1 MSETF
6 SHLPPL
12 PPDLHLQRQRAS
24 AGLSGTAWGRPNI
37 DGSSNSAKQL
47 RQVTDEFEALF
58 INQFLQAARKSE
70 LAKGLFSSSAG
81 DQFQSMMDAEISRA
95 ASTSMSLGISDALFR
110 QFSGNLPDKES

>member
-1 MSETF
+1 MSDTF
-6 SHLPPL
+6 SRLPPL
-12 PPDLHLQRQRAS
+12 PPDLHLQRPS
-24 AGLSGTAWGRPNI
+24 AALPGMAWGRPEI
-37 DGSSNSAKQL
+37 DTSQNSAAQL

-70 LAKGLFSSSAG
+70 LSEGLFSSSAG

-110 QFSGNLPDKES
+110 QFSVNLPNKDT